1 MYTLTRSCA
10 PDQEQQWEEVKLEEE
25 EMKVEQY
32 DDEEY
37 DPWDESWWHDTE
49 EEVAEEPAID
59 IEEEVAEEPAVD
71 IEEEVAEEPA
81 VYQAWSIGVSNIH
94 HSKLNMAIWLYVY
107 IPIVGM
113 LTQYIRVFKK
123 M

>member
-10 PDQEQQWEEVKLEEE
+10 PDQEQHWEEVKLEEE
-25 EMKVEQY
+25 ETKVEQY

-37 DPWDESWWHDTE
+37 DPWDESWWHDT
-49 EEVAEEPAID
+49 
-59 IEEEVAEEPAVD
+59 EEEVAEEPAVD